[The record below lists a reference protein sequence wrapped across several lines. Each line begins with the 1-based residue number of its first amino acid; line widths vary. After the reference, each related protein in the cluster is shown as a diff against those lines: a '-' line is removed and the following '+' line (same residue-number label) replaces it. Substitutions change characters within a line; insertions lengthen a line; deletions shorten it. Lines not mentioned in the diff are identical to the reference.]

1 MELVILSI
9 ALSVIIIYDRHT
21 SGTKF
26 AKIMKQCDDLGQQ
39 LNNIKLEIQRL
50 NVDLVTIIEENR
62 LMNIEVYKL
71 STEVSRLKINCAFD
85 KSLDDPLES
94 VINVD

>member
-9 ALSVIIIYDRHT
+9 ALCVIIIYDRHT
-21 SGTKF
+21 SGAKF
-26 AKIMKQCDDLGQQ
+26 EKIMKQCDDLGQQ
-39 LNNIKLEIQRL
+39 LSNIKLEIQQL
-50 NVDLVTIIEENR
+50 NTDLVTIIEENR

-85 KSLDDPLES
+85 KPLDLPLES

>member
-1 MELVILSI
+1 
-9 ALSVIIIYDRHT
+9 
-21 SGTKF
+21 
-26 AKIMKQCDDLGQQ
+26 MKQCDDLGQQ

-71 STEVSRLKINCAFD
+71 STEVSRLKINCTFD

>member
-21 SGTKF
+21 SGAKF
-26 AKIMKQCDDLGQQ
+26 EKIMKQCDDLGQQ

>member
-1 MELVILSI
+1 
-9 ALSVIIIYDRHT
+9 
-21 SGTKF
+21 
-26 AKIMKQCDDLGQQ
+26 
-39 LNNIKLEIQRL
+39 
-50 NVDLVTIIEENR
+50 VTIIEENR

>member
-21 SGTKF
+21 SGAKLE
-26 AKIMKQCDDLGQQ
+26 KIMKQCDDLGQQ
-39 LNNIKLEIQRL
+39 LNTIKLEIQRL

-85 KSLDDPLES
+85 ESLDLQLES

>member
-9 ALSVIIIYDRHT
+9 ALCAIIIYDRRT
-21 SGTKF
+21 SGAKF
-26 AKIMKQCDDLGQQ
+26 EKIMKQCNDLGQQ
-39 LNNIKLEIQRL
+39 LSNIKLEIQQL
-50 NVDLVTIIEENR
+50 NTDLVTIIEENR

-85 KSLDDPLES
+85 KPLDLPLES

>member
-21 SGTKF
+21 SGAKF
-26 AKIMKQCDDLGQQ
+26 EKIMKQCDDLGQQ

-71 STEVSRLKINCAFD
+71 SAEVSRLKINRTFD

>member
-9 ALSVIIIYDRHT
+9 AISVIIIYDRHT
-21 SGTKF
+21 SSAKF
-26 AKIMKQCDDLGQQ
+26 EKIMKQCDDLGQQ